1 MGSVYVFR
9 VNASPEALLPFLQEL
24 EARGVG
30 LRTDEGL
37 GEILVCH
44 PFHREVMP
52 V

>member
-9 VNASPEALLPFLQEL
+9 TEASQEELLPFLENL

-30 LRTDEGL
+30 IRTDEGL

-44 PFHREVMP
+44 PFHQEVMP